1 MRSWTIFA
9 IFGAILLVAAVF
21 AFFSKSAKDND
32 PVTVMIN
39 QFMKAVKDE
48 DAATIEKLID
58 PEMITVVK
66 TANGRLTSF
75 NCKGGAIIPGA
86 AFSRMDKTD
95 WTNKDLSTLKLN
107 NDFSVYGPTIDDK
120 SQPPLASAGFENN
133 IRMYLRQTNGV
144 WKITY
149 LGQEAKK

>member
-9 IFGAILLVAAVF
+9 IFGAILLVMAVF
-21 AFFSKSAKDND
+21 AFFSNKSVQEH
-32 PVTVMIN
+32 PVTKTIN

-48 DAATIEKLID
+48 DAVTIEKLVD
-58 PEMITVVK
+58 PELITVVK

-86 AFSRMDKTD
+86 AFSRTDKKD
-95 WTNKDLSTLKLN
+95 WTNKELSTLKLN
-107 NDFSVYGPTIDDK
+107 NDFSVSGPTIDDK

-133 IRMYLRQTNGV
+133 
-144 WKITY
+144 
-149 LGQEAKK
+149 